1 MPHNGHFTQM
11 FEGNACGVSVSRC
24 LSRAAEVVVG
34 IIGKHVYLMLYVVL
48 VCTLCIVLSTGVTV

>member
-1 MPHNGHFTQM
+1 MNTM
-11 FEGNACGVSVSRC
+11 DILRKCLKEMRVVSLC
-24 LSRAAEVVVG
+24 LPRAEEVVVG